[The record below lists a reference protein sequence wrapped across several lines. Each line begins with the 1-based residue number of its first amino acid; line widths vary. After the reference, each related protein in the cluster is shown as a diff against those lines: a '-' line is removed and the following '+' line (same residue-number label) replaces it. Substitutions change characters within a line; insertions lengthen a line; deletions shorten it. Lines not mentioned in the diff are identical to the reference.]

1 MTRKILRAPARNTVK
16 GSLDDDEYDALLRFK
31 DKFDIES
38 EAAALRRI
46 VRLCLFG
53 MVGTLPASLSTV
65 SANSDQKGPRI
76 SA

>member
-1 MTRKILRAPARNTVK
+1 MTRKILRARAKNTVK
-16 GSLDDDEYDALLRFK
+16 SNFDDEEYEAMLLFMG
-31 DKFDIES
+31 KFDIES

-46 VRLCLFG
+46 VRSFLFG
-53 MVGTLPASLSTV
+53 MVGTLPASLSAV

>member
-16 GSLDDDEYDALLRFK
+16 SGLDDDEYEAVLLFMS
-31 DKFDIES
+31 KFDIES

-46 VRLCLFG
+46 VRLFLFG
-53 MVGTLPASLSTV
+53 MVGTVPASLQAV